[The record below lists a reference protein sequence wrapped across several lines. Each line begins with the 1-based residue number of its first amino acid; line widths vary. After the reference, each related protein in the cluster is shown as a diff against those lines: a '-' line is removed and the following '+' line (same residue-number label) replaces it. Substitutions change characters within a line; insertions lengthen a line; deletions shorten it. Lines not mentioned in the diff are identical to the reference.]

1 MGKTLR
7 GEAPPLMGVQVG
19 AAEPQPPG
27 PGRDDYHGRGETW
40 T

>member
-1 MGKTLR
+1 MGKTLC

-19 AAEPQPPG
+19 AEPHPPG
-27 PGRDDYHGRGETW
+27 LGRDDYHGRGETW